1 MNRHTPSSFRQHAAS
16 LAVAAVM
23 TLAVVGSLAG
33 IADQQH
39 ANVMN
44 AASAAAAEPAVQQV
58 VVVGQRA
65 PRS

>member
-1 MNRHTPSSFRQHAAS
+1 MNRHTPSSFRQQAAT

-39 ANVMN
+39 ANVLQ
-44 AASAAAAEPAVQQV
+44 ASAAQGEPVVQQV

>member
-1 MNRHTPSSFRQHAAS
+1 MNRHTPSSFRQQAAT

-39 ANVMN
+39 AGALQAGAGPV
-44 AASAAAAEPAVQQV
+44 AQQVQQV
-58 VVVGQRA
+58 VVIGQRA

>member
-1 MNRHTPSSFRQHAAS
+1 MNRHTPSSFRQHAAT

-44 AASAAAAEPAVQQV
+44 AGAVASEPAVQQV
-58 VVVGQRA
+58 VIVGQRA

>member
-1 MNRHTPSSFRQHAAS
+1 MNRHTPSTFRQHAAS

-23 TLAVVGSLAG
+23 TLAVVGSLAA

-39 ANVMN
+39 ANVRQAG
-44 AASAAAAEPAVQQV
+44 AATSEPAVQQV
-58 VVVGQRA
+58 VIIGQRA

>member
-1 MNRHTPSSFRQHAAS
+1 MNRQTKSSFRQQAAT

-39 ANVMN
+39 ANVLQ
-44 AASAAAAEPAVQQV
+44 ASAAHSGPVVQQV

>member
-1 MNRHTPSSFRQHAAS
+1 MNRLTPSSFRQQAAT

-23 TLAVVGSLAG
+23 TLSVVGSLAG

-39 ANVMN
+39 ANVLQAG
-44 AASAAAAEPAVQQV
+44 AASSEPVVQQV
-58 VVVGQRA
+58 VIVGQRA

>member
-1 MNRHTPSSFRQHAAS
+1 MNRHTTSSFRQQAAT
-16 LAVAAVM
+16 LAVVAVM

-39 ANVMN
+39 ANVLQ
-44 AASAAAAEPAVQQV
+44 ASAAGSEPVVQQV

>member
-1 MNRHTPSSFRQHAAS
+1 MNRHTPSSFRQQAAS

-39 ANVMN
+39 ANVLQ
-44 AASAAAAEPAVQQV
+44 ASAAGSEPVVQQV
-58 VVVGQRA
+58 VVIGQRA

>member
-1 MNRHTPSSFRQHAAS
+1 MNRLTPSSFRQQAAS

-39 ANVMN
+39 ANVLQ
-44 AASAAAAEPAVQQV
+44 ASAAGSEPVVQQV
-58 VVVGQRA
+58 VVIGQRA

>member
-1 MNRHTPSSFRQHAAS
+1 MNRHTTSTFRQQAAS

-33 IADQQH
+33 IADHQH
-39 ANVMN
+39 ADVLQ
-44 AASAAAAEPAVQQV
+44 AGAGSEPVVQQV

-65 PRS
+65 ARS

>member
-1 MNRHTPSSFRQHAAS
+1 MIRHTMSSLRQQAATLS
-16 LAVAAVM
+16 VAAVM

-39 ANVMN
+39 AG
-44 AASAAAAEPAVQQV
+44 ALQASAGSEPTVQQV

-65 PRS
+65 ARS

>member
-1 MNRHTPSSFRQHAAS
+1 MNRLTPSSFRHQAAT

-23 TLAVVGSLAG
+23 TLAVIGSLAG

-39 ANVMN
+39 AG
-44 AASAAAAEPAVQQV
+44 ALQASAASSQPVVQQV
-58 VVVGQRA
+58 VVIGQRA

>member
-1 MNRHTPSSFRQHAAS
+1 MTRHIQSTLRQQAAT

-39 ANVMN
+39 AG
-44 AASAAAAEPAVQQV
+44 ALQAGAGSEPAVQQV

-65 PRS
+65 ARS

>member
-1 MNRHTPSSFRQHAAS
+1 MNRHSQSSFRQQAAT

-39 ANVMN
+39 ADVLN
-44 AASAAAAEPAVQQV
+44 ASVTGSEPVVQQV
-58 VVVGQRA
+58 VVTGQRA

>member
-1 MNRHTPSSFRQHAAS
+1 MNRHTPSSFRQQAAS

-39 ANVMN
+39 AG
-44 AASAAAAEPAVQQV
+44 ALQASAEPVAQQVVQQV
-58 VVVGQRA
+58 VVIGQRA

>member
-1 MNRHTPSSFRQHAAS
+1 MTRHIQSTLRQQAAT

-23 TLAVVGSLAG
+23 TLAVLGSLAG

-39 ANVMN
+39 AG
-44 AASAAAAEPAVQQV
+44 ALQAGAGSEPAVQQV

-65 PRS
+65 ARS

>member
-1 MNRHTPSSFRQHAAS
+1 MIARLSTVRQQAAT

-33 IADQQH
+33 IADHQH
-39 ANVMN
+39 AD
-44 AASAAAAEPAVQQV
+44 ALQAGASSEPVVQQV

-65 PRS
+65 ARG

>member
-1 MNRHTPSSFRQHAAS
+1 MNRHTTSSFRQQAAT

-39 ANVMN
+39 ANVLQ
-44 AASAAAAEPAVQQV
+44 ASAAGSEPVVQQV
-58 VVVGQRA
+58 VVIGQRA